1 MRMLVTPLQQCAASS
16 LHVNC
21 FNCDVAYLASGTC
34 MPGLYS
40 YQYTLTNAEGHSAVP
55 VNVSVQ
61 IYEQVGAYCDYSGC
75 LRLLT
80 LCLKVLEW
88 PIGCLRQPVVCLTSS
103 FANVDGQLQVL
114 L

>member
-1 MRMLVTPLQQCAASS
+1 MRVQVTPLQQCAASS

-61 IYEQVGAYCDYSGC
+61 IYEQVGAYVTTVAACGLGFRVLSRCLVCQVVACDS
-75 LRLLT
+75 LPS
-80 LCLKVLEW
+80 V
-88 PIGCLRQPVVCLTSS
+88 
-103 FANVDGQLQVL
+103 
-114 L
+114 